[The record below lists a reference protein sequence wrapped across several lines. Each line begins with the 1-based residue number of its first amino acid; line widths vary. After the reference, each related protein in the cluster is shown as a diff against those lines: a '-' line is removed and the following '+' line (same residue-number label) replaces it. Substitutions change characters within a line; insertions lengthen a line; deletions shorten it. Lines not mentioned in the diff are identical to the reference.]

1 MPRPRSRVPKPEG
14 GHPRRT
20 PRQTRR
26 PSRQPAGHRRES
38 LRLRSGVRVTLRPV
52 VVEDLEQAHSAFAGL
67 SEQTRYFRYQRAVP
81 KLTAELIV
89 ESITPRTK
97 PSVILVATVREGN
110 LDRLVGGGRIEAA
123 DQADEVRGP
132 KRRVAEF
139 AVTVVD
145 AWQSKGIGAALL
157 RSLCRRAREMGYRE
171 LVGDVLAVNTPMLA
185 LTARLGFTNQ
195 ERLDPGEVVRVR
207 RAL

>member
-1 MPRPRSRVPKPEG
+1 
-14 GHPRRT
+14 
-20 PRQTRR
+20 
-26 PSRQPAGHRRES
+26 
-38 LRLRSGVRVTLRPV
+38 VTLRPV

-89 ESITPRTK
+89 ESVTPHTK

-110 LDRLVGGGRIEAA
+110 VDRLVGGGRIEAA
-123 DQADEVRGP
+123 GQEDEARGP

-139 AVTVVD
+139 AVIVVD

-157 RSLCRRAREMGYRE
+157 RSLCRRARAMGYRE

-185 LTARLGFTNQ
+185 LTARLGFTIQ
-195 ERLDPGEVVRVR
+195 ERSDPGEVVRVR
-207 RAL
+207 RVL